1 MEIRSDAKKLV
12 RGYRRPAPDMIKG
25 IGAWND
31 IVKFASYFSIVC
43 NAFLVAFNTSFIQGA
58 VYNSLYHRG
67 TEGFLNFTFSRFAV
81 SDLPKAQ
88 QNSIKNITECVYYGY
103 RYPPDHPKK
112 YRKTDSYFLVHTWK
126 FTFVII
132 FEVFVFDRILFFH
145 IAQIFISERD
155 SHDHRWNLL
164 FCR

>member
-1 MEIRSDAKKLV
+1 MNK
-12 RGYRRPAPDMIKG
+12 Y
-25 IGAWND
+25 N
-31 IVKFASYFSIVC
+31 FHFSI
-43 NAFLVAFNTSFIQGA
+43 G
-58 VYNSLYHRG
+58 
-67 TEGFLNFTFSRFAV
+67 FAV

-132 FEVFVFDRILFFH
+132 FEVFVFDRILFFP
-145 IAQIFISERD
+145 IAQIFISECD